1 LRGLSALAWEW
12 RITDVKW
19 SEAERDSRKI
29 KSRRAK

>member
-1 LRGLSALAWEW
+1 LRGLATLAWEW

-29 KSRRAK
+29 KPKKV